1 MTGDIVRATLE
12 AAIGL
17 LERLNLPYALMGA
30 MSLGFYGRLRAT
42 DDVDLLIAGDSRTLD
57 LIRAEATLHGFS
69 IDEQWSLYNP
79 GLRDTHVR
87 LVRSGV
93 PVDVML
99 PRDDQDR
106 SASDR
111 RRPHTIEKGTIWVV
125 APEDLIL
132 QKLKAGRPRDFD
144 DAIPIFAR
152 NRDQLDHD
160 YLNQWARRLGV
171 REELDY
177 LWSQSDRAAA
187 P

>member
-1 MTGDIVRATLE
+1 MTSATVRATLE

-42 DDVDLLIAGDSRTLD
+42 DDVDLLVAGDSQTLD
-57 LIRAEATLHGFS
+57 RLRDEAQREGFS

-93 PVDVML
+93 PVDMML

-106 SASDR
+106 SAADR
-111 RRPHTIEKGTIWVV
+111 RRQHVIETGTIWVV

-152 NRDQLDHD
+152 NRAQLDHD
-160 YLNQWARRLGV
+160 YLNEWARRLGV

-177 LWSQSDRAAA
+177 LWSQSGRAE